1 MIGKG
6 NRCGHEPANPRWFKP
21 PEKHADR
28 PGVLRKL
35 IERIREYYSAP
46 VKTLPALNAV
56 NESERQQR
64 SERREAC
71 VDLLACLLHYTDLVT
86 LRVGIPQSNGS
97 FQGLTMEFLAETSGL
112 GLRRA
117 ERAIHDLA
125 AAGIVSIHPLV
136 QKLEDCAYKGFAAIR
151 AISRALFDAFGLGAW
166 LRHEREKATARRRK
180 KERKANSRE
189 LANVKMAMNGKPGL
203 ESRAEPQTSAAIE
216 TRTKGPTAVGAILAG
231 IKASLKGQ
239 GPPS

>member
-1 MIGKG
+1 MREG
-6 NRCGHEPANPRWFKP
+6 NRCGHDPEKPRWFVP
-21 PEKHADR
+21 PKSHAAR

-35 IERIREYYSAP
+35 IERVRDYYSSP
-46 VKTLPALNAV
+46 STTLPALNAV
-56 NESERQQR
+56 NESDRQQR

-86 LRVGIPQSNGS
+86 LRVGVPQADGS

-125 AAGIVSIHPLV
+125 AAGIVSIHPIA
-136 QKLEDCAYKGFAAIR
+136 QRIEDCAYKGFAAIR
-151 AISRALFDAFGLGAW
+151 AVSRSLFDAFGLGKW
-166 LRHEREKATARRRK
+166 LRHERDKAVKRREKRRRK
-180 KERKANSRE
+180 ADPRG
-189 LANVKMAMNGKPGL
+189 LANVKMAMAGKRGP
-203 ESRAEPQTSAAIE
+203 ECQAEPGTAAE
-216 TRTKGPTAVGAILAG
+216 TRPRGPAAVGAILAG
-231 IKASLKGQ
+231 IKASLKGR

>member
-1 MIGKG
+1 MLGEG
-6 NRCGHEPANPRWFKP
+6 NRCGHDPANPRWFKP

-46 VKTLPALNAV
+46 AKTLPALNAV
-56 NESERQQR
+56 NESDRQQR

-86 LRVGIPQSNGS
+86 LRVGIPQADGT
-97 FQGLTMEFLAETSGL
+97 FQGLTMEFLAGASGL

-125 AAGIVSIHPLV
+125 AAGIVSIHPIA
-136 QKLEDCAYKGFAAIR
+136 QRLEDCAYKGFAAIR
-151 AISRALFDAFGLGAW
+151 AVSRALFDAFGLGKW
-166 LRHEREKATARRRK
+166 LRHEREKAVKRREKKRRK
-180 KERKANSRE
+180 ADPRG
-189 LANVKMAMNGKPGL
+189 LANVQMAMNGKRGAG
-203 ESRAEPQTSAAIE
+203 SQAEQQTGAE
-216 TRTKGPTAVGAILAG
+216 TRPNGPTAVGAILAG
-231 IKASLKGQ
+231 IKASLKGH